1 MATTTTLPAGPGA
14 QPTPY
19 DPALAAYEEMA
30 DVYDA
35 FTRAYDYERFLTVIE
50 QLALE
55 HGLAGRDV
63 LDIACGTGKSFMPLL
78 ARGYRVTACDLS
90 PEMVRLAQSKSAGR
104 AKVVVA
110 DMRALPELGHFD
122 LVTCLDDS
130 INYLLTDDEVA
141 AAFAG
146 IARLLRPGGLLLF
159 DLNSLRTY
167 RSVFSQTFASDEE
180 GVFFCWRG
188 DTSPQLAAGGR
199 ASATL
204 EAFLPRP
211 HGNWSRRCMRHV
223 QRHHPLTTMSRLSA
237 AAGLEVINVWGQ
249 RPGVQLDP
257 IPAEHE
263 HTKLLYL
270 ARRNTPTA
278 P

>member
-1 MATTTTLPAGPGA
+1 MGTTTTLPAAPAA

-30 DVYDA
+30 VVYDA
-35 FTRAYDYERFLTVIE
+35 FTRAYDYERFLSVIE
-50 QLALE
+50 QLALQ

-63 LDIACGTGKSFMPLL
+63 LDVACGTGKSFMPLL
-78 ARGYRVTACDLS
+78 RRGYRVTACDLS

-104 AKVVVA
+104 ANVVVA
-110 DMRALPELGHFD
+110 DMRALPQLGQFD

-141 AAFAG
+141 AALGG

-188 DTSPQLAAGGR
+188 DTSPELDAGGQ
-199 ASATL
+199 AAATL
-204 EAFLPRP
+204 EAFLPRA
-211 HGNWSRRCMRHV
+211 GGSWSRRCMRHV
-223 QRHHPLTTMSRLSA
+223 QRHHPRTTMSLLSA
-237 AAGLEVINVWGQ
+237 AAGLDVIKVWGQ

-257 IPAEHE
+257 IPSEHE

-270 ARRNTPTA
+270 ARRSTPTA

>member
-1 MATTTTLPAGPGA
+1 MGTTTTLPAGPA
-14 QPTPY
+14 ARPATY

-30 DVYDA
+30 VVYDA

-63 LDIACGTGKSFMPLL
+63 LDVACGTGKSFMPLL
-78 ARGYRVTACDLS
+78 RRGYRVTACDLS
-90 PEMVRLAQSKSAGR
+90 PEMVRLAQSKSEGKAR
-104 AKVVVA
+104 VVVA
-110 DMRALPELGHFD
+110 DMRALPELGQFD
-122 LVTCLDDS
+122 LITCLDDS
-130 INYLLTDDEVA
+130 INYLLTDGEVA
-141 AAFAG
+141 AALGG

-167 RSVFSQTFASDEE
+167 RSVFSQTFASDED

-188 DTSPQLAAGGR
+188 DTSPRLEAGGR
-199 ASATL
+199 AAATL
-204 EAFLPRP
+204 EAFLPRS
-211 HGNWSRRCMRHV
+211 GGSWSRRCMRHV
-223 QRHHPLTTMSRLSA
+223 QRHHPPTTMSLISA
-237 AAGLEVINVWGQ
+237 AAGLDVIKVWGQ

-257 IPAEHE
+257 IPAEDE

-270 ARRNTPTA
+270 ARRSTPAA